1 MIITAGVRIGV
12 GKPACDDIA
21 IINDVVVNDDYYQS
35 EISNLGVVGI
45 TDGVGGNAGGKEASL
60 FVAEILSNMT
70 FVEDEGGI
78 RTQLIQMNRDLLQ
91 YALTVPGKQHMATT
105 LTAIVTGGDKRFL
118 VHVGNT
124 RMYVARGSYLKQ
136 LTTDQTT
143 YQWLL
148 SHGQVEEAA
157 HCNKNEISACMGGG
171 TESLLQQLEV
181 NRVFEDGLPRVFILT
196 SDGIHEYVDIDRL
209 EELIFSGEPD
219 AEIIKMAM
227 DEAEA
232 NGSTDDKTLVII
244 RANDEE

>member
-12 GKPACDDIA
+12 GKPVCDDIA
-21 IINDVVVNDDYYQS
+21 IINEVVVNDDHHQS
-35 EISNLGVVGI
+35 EASNLHVVGI

-60 FVAEILSNMT
+60 FVAEALSKLT
-70 FVEDEGGI
+70 FAEDEGGI
-78 RTQLIQMNRDLLQ
+78 RIQLEQLNRDLLE
-91 YALTVPGKQHMATT
+91 YAATVPGKQHMATT
-105 LTAIVTGGDKRFL
+105 LTAIIAGGEKYFL
-118 VHVGNT
+118 THVGNT

-148 SHGQVEEAA
+148 SHGQVEEAE

-181 NRVFEDGLPRVFILT
+181 RRVFEDGLPSVLILT
-196 SDGIHEYVDIDRL
+196 SNGIHEYVDIDRL
-209 EELIFSGEPD
+209 EDLIFSGEPD
-219 AEIIKMAM
+219 AEIIRTAM

-244 RANDEE
+244 RVNDEE